1 MSFGVFNID
10 MPLQIGS
17 RILFEECFGDA
28 LIIVNLNLNQMSKW
42 GQMPPVGSNHE
53 TIIKLSRLLKYAT
66 ETLLTNTSI
75 NI

>member
-17 RILFEECFGDA
+17 RILVEECFGDA

-42 GQMPPVGSNHE
+42 GQMPRLDSKHE
-53 TIIKLSRLLKYAT
+53 TKSNCWTPKIS
-66 ETLLTNTSI
+66 S
-75 NI
+75 